1 MYRNPEGYADPTAG
15 KAIRNASRKKRG
27 KKMEREGMSLGRA
40 RAIFNDINRPGLT
53 DIERGEAIK
62 VVMEMETHNS
72 VTKAAML
79 QVIRCL
85 WNMVFTEG
93 DDGK

>member
-1 MYRNPEGYADPTAG
+1 
-15 KAIRNASRKKRG
+15 
-27 KKMEREGMSLGRA
+27 MEREGISLGMA
-40 RAIFNDINRPGLT
+40 RAIFDDINRPGLT

-62 VVMEMETHNS
+62 AVMEMETHNS

-79 QVIRCL
+79 GVIRYL
-85 WNMVFTEG
+85 WNMIFQME

>member
-1 MYRNPEGYADPTAG
+1 
-15 KAIRNASRKKRG
+15 
-27 KKMEREGMSLGRA
+27 MEREGMSLGRA

-79 QVIRCL
+79 GVIRYL
-85 WNMVFTEG
+85 WNMIFQME

>member
-1 MYRNPEGYADPTAG
+1 
-15 KAIRNASRKKRG
+15 
-27 KKMEREGMSLGRA
+27 MEREGMSLGRA
-40 RAIFNDINRPGLT
+40 RAIFDDINRPGLT

-62 VVMEMETHNS
+62 AVMEMETHNS

-79 QVIRCL
+79 EVIRYL
-85 WNMVFTEG
+85 WNMIFQME

>member
-1 MYRNPEGYADPTAG
+1 
-15 KAIRNASRKKRG
+15 
-27 KKMEREGMSLGRA
+27 MEREGMSLGRA

-79 QVIRCL
+79 EVIRYL
-85 WNMVFTEG
+85 WNMIFQME

>member
-1 MYRNPEGYADPTAG
+1 
-15 KAIRNASRKKRG
+15 
-27 KKMEREGMSLGRA
+27 MEREGMSLGRA
-40 RAIFNDINRPGLT
+40 RAIFDDINRPGLT

-79 QVIRCL
+79 EVIRYL
-85 WNMVFTEG
+85 WNMIFQME

>member
-1 MYRNPEGYADPTAG
+1 M
-15 KAIRNASRKKRG
+15 RKR
-27 KKMEREGMSLGRA
+27 MEREGMSLGRA

>member
-1 MYRNPEGYADPTAG
+1 MELG
-15 KAIRNASRKKRG
+15 K
-27 KKMEREGMSLGRA
+27 A
-40 RAIFNDINRPGLT
+40 RAIFDDINRPGLT
-53 DIERGEAIK
+53 DIERGKAIK

-79 QVIRCL
+79 GVIRYL
-85 WNMVFTEG
+85 WNMIFQME

>member
-1 MYRNPEGYADPTAG
+1 
-15 KAIRNASRKKRG
+15 
-27 KKMEREGMSLGRA
+27 MEREGMSLGRA
-40 RAIFNDINRPGLT
+40 RAIFDDINRPGLT

-79 QVIRCL
+79 GVIRCL
-85 WNMVFTEG
+85 WNMIFQME

>member
-1 MYRNPEGYADPTAG
+1 MKLG
-15 KAIRNASRKKRG
+15 K
-27 KKMEREGMSLGRA
+27 A
-40 RAIFNDINRPGLT
+40 RAIFDDINRPGLT

-62 VVMEMETHNS
+62 IVMDMETHNS
-72 VTKAAML
+72 VTKAAMF

-93 DDGK
+93 DDEK

>member
-1 MYRNPEGYADPTAG
+1 
-15 KAIRNASRKKRG
+15 
-27 KKMEREGMSLGRA
+27 MEREGMSLGRA
-40 RAIFNDINRPGLT
+40 RAIFDDINRPGLT

-62 VVMEMETHNS
+62 AVMEMETHNS

-79 QVIRCL
+79 GVIRYL
-85 WNMVFTEG
+85 WNMIFQME

>member
-1 MYRNPEGYADPTAG
+1 MELG
-15 KAIRNASRKKRG
+15 K
-27 KKMEREGMSLGRA
+27 A
-40 RAIFNDINRPGLT
+40 RAIFDDINRPGLT

-79 QVIRCL
+79 GVIRYL
-85 WNMVFTEG
+85 WNMIFQME